1 LPSTGRDNGKFL
13 VAIVAALALL
23 MKRSSPE
30 SEAHETICD

>member
-1 LPSTGRDNGKFL
+1 L

-30 SEAHETICD
+30 SEAREVMCD

>member
-1 LPSTGRDNGKFL
+1 L

-30 SEAHETICD
+30 SEVRETICD

>member
-1 LPSTGRDNGKFL
+1 L

-30 SEAHETICD
+30 SEARETICD